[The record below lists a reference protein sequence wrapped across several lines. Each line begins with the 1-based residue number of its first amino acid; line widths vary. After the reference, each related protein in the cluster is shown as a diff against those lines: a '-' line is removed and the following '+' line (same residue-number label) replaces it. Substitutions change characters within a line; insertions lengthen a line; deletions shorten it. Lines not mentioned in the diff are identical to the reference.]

1 MAEYNTV
8 HSFFLEGFRGE
19 LLVKYD
25 YDIEINPVRH
35 ESGHG
40 THYFNED
47 KILNVVIT
55 SVELVIKGVGIDVTK
70 LLSEEQLTEI
80 KNGLNI
86 W

>member
-25 YDIEINPVRH
+25 YDIKVNPSRI
-35 ESGHG
+35 EQTHG
-40 THYFNED
+40 SHYFNED
-47 KILNVVIT
+47 EITNVVIT
-55 SVELVIKGVGIDVTK
+55 SVELVIKGKGIDVTE
-70 LLSEEQLTEI
+70 LISQEQKEEI